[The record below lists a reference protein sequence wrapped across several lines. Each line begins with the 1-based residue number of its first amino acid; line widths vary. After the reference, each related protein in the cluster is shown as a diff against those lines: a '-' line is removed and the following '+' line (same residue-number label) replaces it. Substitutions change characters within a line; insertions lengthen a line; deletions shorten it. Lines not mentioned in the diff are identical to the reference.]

1 MSGVSVVSVFTRWL
15 RGKTFQQQL
24 NTVVTVGV
32 LLFALGA
39 SLVISWLG
47 RSQMRDVQI
56 REGVQIANNLA
67 NRSRLT
73 LAFLYPSAENAT
85 DALDAALTPPNMKT
99 LALLYASAENTTDIL
114 NAALAFPNMKRVCV
128 LQADGQML
136 ASAGDLQEFGSP
148 ATTPDRT
155 ARTAYLAAETS
166 NSLLFIAPVYTRP
179 VTTPLDAAHAREEL
193 LGFVRVVQG
202 KDALVQAQQRL
213 LMVNLGISL
222 LFALFLLATLG
233 WLAQRLTRPIMALS
247 VNMARAGQGDLH
259 VRVKIEGSKDI
270 ADMAHAFNQM
280 VIALQDRE
288 KLVEQVHAAEA
299 ANAQNLLLAM
309 HEQAER
315 EHQRRFLAMLTHE
328 LKTPLSI
335 IRMRLG
341 SQKPSANMQKHAL
354 AAIASMDGIIE
365 RVALASRIEDQSLQL
380 QTLPCWP
387 ASMLEELL
395 SKNPQA
401 ARVQMDKPADA
412 DTLLLHTDPVL
423 LRTAV
428 ANLLDNALKYAAP
441 AAQVHVALTTRTR
454 ADQPGVCIRVE
465 NPVGPAGA
473 PDPAQVF
480 VKYYRAPTAR
490 QQSGSGLGLY
500 IVQEL
505 VRRLGGEINY
515 LPSASANT
523 VCFAL
528 WLPMQQRDPS
538 VP

>member
-1 MSGVSVVSVFTRWL
+1 MFTRWL

-32 LLFALGA
+32 LLFACSA

-47 RSQMRDVQI
+47 RSQMRDAQVQQGI
-56 REGVQIANNLA
+56 QIANNLA

-73 LAFLYPSAENAT
+73 LAFLYPSAESAT

-114 NAALAFPNMKRVCV
+114 SAALAFPDMKRVCV
-128 LQADGQML
+128 LQADGQVL
-136 ASAGDLQEFGSP
+136 ASAGDMQQFDIL
-148 ATTPDRT
+148 TITPDRT
-155 ARTAYLAAETS
+155 ARAAYLAAETTD
-166 NSLLFIAPVYTRP
+166 SLLFIAPVHTRS
-179 VTTPLDAAHAREEL
+179 TSTPLDAADTREEL

-202 KDALVQAQQRL
+202 KDTLAQAQQRL
-213 LMVNLGISL
+213 LLGNLGISL
-222 LFALFLLATLG
+222 LFAVFLLAALG
-233 WLAQRLTRPIMALS
+233 RLAQRLTQPIMALS
-247 VNMARAGQGDLH
+247 AHMARAGQGDLH

-270 ADMAHAFNQM
+270 ADMAQAFNQM
-280 VIALQDRE
+280 AIALQDRE
-288 KLVEQVHAAEA
+288 KLVEQIHAAEA

-354 AAIASMDGIIE
+354 GAIADMDGIIE

-380 QTLPCWP
+380 QALPCWP
-387 ASMLEELL
+387 ATMLEELL
-395 SKNPQA
+395 AQSPQP
-401 ARVQMDKPADA
+401 ARVHLDKSADA
-412 DTLLLHTDPVL
+412 DTLLVHTDPLL
-423 LRTAV
+423 LRAAV
-428 ANLLDNALKYAAP
+428 ANVLDNALKYAAP
-441 AAQVHVALTTRTR
+441 AAKVHVVLASQAR
-454 ADQPGVCIRVE
+454 ADQPGVRIRVE

-473 PDPAQVF
+473 PDPVQVF
-480 VKYYRAPTAR
+480 VKYYRAPAAR

-505 VRRLGGEINY
+505 MRRLGGQIDY
-515 LPSASANT
+515 LPGADT

-528 WLPMQQRDPS
+528 WLPMQQRKP
-538 VP
+538 

>member
-1 MSGVSVVSVFTRWL
+1 MSGVSVFARWL

-32 LLFALGA
+32 LLFALSA

-47 RSQMRDVQI
+47 RSQMHDAQI

-85 DALDAALTPPNMKT
+85 DALDAALGPQNMKT
-99 LALLYASAENTTDIL
+99 LAVLYASAENTTDIL
-114 NAALAFPNMKRVCV
+114 HAALGFPNVKRTNI
-128 LQADGQML
+128 LHADGQVL
-136 ASAGDLQEFGSP
+136 ASAGETLQFDNRVL
-148 ATTPDRT
+148 TLDRT
-155 ARTAYLAAETS
+155 ARKAYLAAETS
-166 NSLLFIAPVYTRP
+166 DTLHFIAPVYTRP
-179 VTTPLDAAHAREEL
+179 ETTPLDAANVREEL
-193 LGFVRVVQG
+193 LGFVQVVQG
-202 KDALVQAQQRL
+202 KDVLVQAQRHL

-222 LFALFLLATLG
+222 LLAVFLLATLG

-259 VRVKIEGSKDI
+259 VRVKVEGSKDI

-280 VIALQDRE
+280 VIALQERE

-299 ANAQNLLLAM
+299 ANSQNLLLAM

-341 SQKPSANMQKHAL
+341 SRNPSANMQKHAL
-354 AAIASMDGIIE
+354 GAIADMDGIIE
-365 RVALASRIEDQSLQL
+365 RVALTSRIEDQSLRL
-380 QTLPCWP
+380 QALPCWP
-387 ASMLEELL
+387 AVMLEELL
-395 SKNPQA
+395 SKIPQA
-401 ARVQMDKPADA
+401 ARVQLDKPADA
-412 DTLLLHTDPVL
+412 NTLLLHTDPVL
-423 LRTAV
+423 LRAAV
-428 ANLLDNALKYAAP
+428 ANLLDNALKYAVP
-441 AAQVHVALTTRTR
+441 AAKVHVTLATQTR
-454 ADQPGVCIRVE
+454 ADQPGLLIRVE

-505 VRRLGGEINY
+505 ARRLGGEINY
-515 LPSASANT
+515 FPSANT

-528 WLPMQQRDPS
+528 WLPMQANNQSTP
-538 VP
+538 